1 MPFSKVFGAIKR
13 HFAGQKRELVVKSNN
28 KRRKDI
34 DLRDFCVPLHIE
46 KLGIMTNNLRHI
58 IFVLFCVLNF
68 MSSNAQDSLS
78 VSVLTCTP
86 GKNLYA
92 KFGHTALR
100 LQNHTIQNDVVFNY
114 GCFDGT
120 ANDFMWKF
128 LLGQTDYLLEAE
140 PYEFFVARYGRM
152 GNGVTEQVL
161 NLTQEE
167 SLQLAYLLLENIRPE
182 NQQYRYMWL
191 YDNCTERARDMVER
205 AVDGKIVYQRAPQEK
220 TIRQML
226 NQCLVHDAWT
236 EFGID
241 MILGAEI
248 DKEVDKRIQMFLPA
262 FYSSEVN
269 EAQIERPNG
278 SKVPFLAATQQI
290 LEDTNKNQSTPFLLS
305 PLFVFALLLA
315 VSVLLFIYEWKKGHY
330 MPWLDVPM
338 HIAQGTAGIIV
349 AFLFFLSE
357 HPAVDSNWLV
367 IVFNPLPLFYAGWL
381 IYCHKKRIHNKLSYI
396 NMAVL
401 IIFIATMLVCP
412 QSFNPAMWLVALSL
426 LVRSLSQA
434 HFTYH
439 AQP

>member
-1 MPFSKVFGAIKR
+1 
-13 HFAGQKRELVVKSNN
+13 
-28 KRRKDI
+28 
-34 DLRDFCVPLHIE
+34 
-46 KLGIMTNNLRHI
+46 MTNYIRHI
-58 IFVLFCVLNF
+58 ISALFCVLSLT
-68 MSSNAQDSLS
+68 SSKAQDSLS

-86 GKNLYA
+86 GADLYA

-100 LQNHTIQNDVVFNY
+100 VQNHTTQNDVVFNY
-114 GCFDGT
+114 GCFDGSS
-120 ANDFMWKF
+120 NDFMWKF

-140 PYEFFVARYGRM
+140 PYDFFVARYGHM
-152 GNGVTEQVL
+152 GNGVTEQTL
-161 NLTQEE
+161 NLSQEE
-167 SLQLAYLLLENIRPE
+167 SLHLAYLLLENIRPE

-205 AVDGKIVYQRAPQEK
+205 AVNGKIVYERAPQEK

-226 NQCLVHDAWT
+226 NQCLAQDAWT

-248 DKEVDKRIQMFLPA
+248 DQEVDKRIQMFLPA
-262 FYSSEVN
+262 FYSSEVD
-269 EAQIERPNG
+269 EAQIERQDG
-278 SKVPFLAATQQI
+278 SKAPLLAATQEI
-290 LEDTNKNQSTPFLLS
+290 LTDTNENQPTPFLLS
-305 PLFVFALLLA
+305 PLFVFAILLA
-315 VSVLLFIYEWKKGHY
+315 ASVLLFLLEWRKGHY

-338 HIAQGTAGIIV
+338 HIAQGIAGIIV

-367 IVFNPLPLFYAGWL
+367 VVFNPLPLLYAGWL
-381 IYCHKKRIHNKLSYI
+381 VYCHKKGIYNKLSYI

-401 IIFIATMLVCP
+401 IIFIATMAVCP
-412 QSFNPAMWLVALSL
+412 QSFNVAMWLVVLSL

>member
-1 MPFSKVFGAIKR
+1 M
-13 HFAGQKRELVVKSNN
+13 GQKQELATKSKN
-28 KRRKDI
+28 KRRKDF
-34 DLRDFCVPLHIE
+34 DLRDFCVTLHFE
-46 KLGIMTNNLRHI
+46 KLGTMTNYIRHI
-58 IFVLFCVLNF
+58 IYALFCVLSLT
-68 MSSNAQDSLS
+68 SSKAQDSLS

-86 GKNLYA
+86 GADLYA

-100 LQNHTIQNDVVFNY
+100 VQNHTTQNDVVFNY
-114 GCFDGT
+114 GCFDGSS
-120 ANDFMWKF
+120 NDFMWKF

-140 PYEFFVARYGRM
+140 PYDFFVARYGHM
-152 GNGVTEQVL
+152 GNGVTEQTL
-161 NLTQEE
+161 NLSQEE

-205 AVDGKIVYQRAPQEK
+205 AVNGKIVYERAPQEK

-226 NQCLVHDAWT
+226 NQCLAQDAWT

-248 DKEVDKRIQMFLPA
+248 DQEVDKRIQMFLPA
-262 FYSSEVN
+262 FYSSEVD
-269 EAQIERPNG
+269 EAQIERQDG
-278 SKVPFLAATQQI
+278 SKAPLLAATQEI
-290 LEDTNKNQSTPFLLS
+290 LTDTNENQPTPFLLS
-305 PLFVFALLLA
+305 PLFVFAILLA
-315 VSVLLFIYEWKKGHY
+315 ASVLLFLLEWRKGHY

-338 HIAQGTAGIIV
+338 HIAQGIAGIIV

-367 IVFNPLPLFYAGWL
+367 VVFNPLPLLYAGW
-381 IYCHKKRIHNKLSYI
+381 IVYCHKKGIYNKLSYI
-396 NMAVL
+396 NLAVL
-401 IIFIATMLVCP
+401 IIFIATMAVCP
-412 QSFNPAMWLVALSL
+412 QSFNVAMWLIVLSL